1 MKYEDDHPGIPIFAE
16 HHTRSRSITPWE
28 RWWGMIMIG
37 EAPESRAVPSSLSQ
51 DGLFRSGARSPSD
64 GSGSY
69 GRRAFRP
76 LCPGDKRR
84 RLLSDVDGEG
94 SQGLQKKK
102 RRLGLILVTSRLS
115 PPFSVPATY
124 IVSRGSSKIAV
135 WAKQKALGRSSLQ
148 KAAIMNRI
156 RRWAMQAKEGP
167 SWRLEMS
174 RQPFFR
180 GISSTISLL
189 SQSSSAN
196 AVVPGVMFPAGITGS
211 MDPSLAGGG
220 IPPSAAPDGSRS
232 PPGAPRRQYIPLP
245 PSPLSLTNYDVFD
258 NEDGYFDSDSDSDA
272 DRTEDRAGLVYSDF
286 NVLEP
291 SESVL
296 DDHDCLSA
304 FDSLLFW
311 NRWARESEES
321 GSDDEESR

>member
-1 MKYEDDHPGIPIFAE
+1 
-16 HHTRSRSITPWE
+16 
-28 RWWGMIMIG
+28 
-37 EAPESRAVPSSLSQ
+37 
-51 DGLFRSGARSPSD
+51 
-64 GSGSY
+64 
-69 GRRAFRP
+69 
-76 LCPGDKRR
+76 
-84 RLLSDVDGEG
+84 
-94 SQGLQKKK
+94 
-102 RRLGLILVTSRLS
+102 LGLILVTSRLS

-135 WAKQKALGRSSLQ
+135 WAKQKALGRSSLR
-148 KAAIMNRI
+148 KAAIMNRM
-156 RRWAMQAKEGP
+156 RRWAMQAKEGS

-180 GISSTISLL
+180 GISNTISLL
-189 SQSSSAN
+189 SQSSSAAN

-211 MDPSLAGGG
+211 IDSALTGSGSG
-220 IPPSAAPDGSRS
+220 IPPSAAQDGSLS

-245 PSPLSLTNYDVFD
+245 PSPLSLANYDVFD
-258 NEDGYFDSDSDSDA
+258 NEDGYFDNLSDSDSDA

-304 FDSLLFW
+304 FDSLLYW
-311 NRWARESEES
+311 NKWAQESES
-321 GSDDEESR
+321 GSDDEEP